1 MHHTLAAQQKAAAD
15 AAAAAAPPFPEG
27 APAKAW
33 KVDEL
38 RAFAAAHEVDLGEA
52 KTKDEIL
59 AALVP
64 ATPVTPV
71 PDPATPAEPVS
82 LEKATAAE

>member
-1 MHHTLAAQQKAAAD
+1 MGMLIRRHLAAPEV
-15 AAAAAAPPFPEG
+15 AAAAAPPFPEG

-38 RAFAAAHEVDLGEA
+38 RAFAVAHEVDLGDA

-59 AALVP
+59 ALFP
-64 ATPVTPV
+64 ATPVTSV
-71 PDPATPAEPVS
+71 PDPVNPTAPVS

>member
-1 MHHTLAAQQKAAAD
+1 MGMLIRRHLAVPEV
-15 AAAAAAPPFPEG
+15 AAAAAPPFPEG

-38 RAFAAAHEVDLGEA
+38 RAFAVAHEVDLGDA

-59 AALVP
+59 ALFP
-64 ATPVTPV
+64 AAPVTPV
-71 PDPATPAEPVS
+71 PDPADAAPDPLDKDAVPAE
-82 LEKATAAE
+82 